1 MANGRYRS
9 ASIYAG
15 GAKVGTINKFSLE
28 MNSNSEAQYGDS
40 GIDGYSDGITMS
52 KLSADGIVPY
62 AGTPNA
68 VSLLQSM
75 LDKGVVNV
83 AVGTVDGKIFS
94 WPEMRVTSVKYD
106 SDSQK
111 GTMNS
116 SYTIEGGAPIIT

>member
-1 MANGRYRS
+1 MAKGRYRS

-15 GAKVGTINKFSLE
+15 GAKVATINKFSLE
-28 MNSNSEAQYGDS
+28 MSSNSEPQYGDS

-68 VSLLQSM
+68 VALLSSM

-83 AVGTVDGKIFS
+83 AVGTIDGKILS

-111 GTMNS
+111 GTTNS
-116 SYTIEGGAPIIT
+116 SYTIEGGAPIVS